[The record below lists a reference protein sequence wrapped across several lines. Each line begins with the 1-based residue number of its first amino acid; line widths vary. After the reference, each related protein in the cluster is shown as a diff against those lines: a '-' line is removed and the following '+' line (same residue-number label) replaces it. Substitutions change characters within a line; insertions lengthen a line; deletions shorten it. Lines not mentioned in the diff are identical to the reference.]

1 MLFLRFFFLSHLW
14 YSRTST
20 CLFICIFVFVVVVV
34 VVVAAAA
41 VVVAVAI
48 VVVGGGWWWFAGFV
62 LCYLPPSPLPPS
74 SLSPSLLRLFI
85 GLIIIDNV
93 HTHVPIN
100 SSYLILLFLS
110 WRTVNAATPTESWPP
125 TIRNN
130 SRTALAFSVG
140 LIGGMKGNRL
150 RRPRN

>member
-34 VVVAAAA
+34 AAAA
-41 VVVAVAI
+41 VVLLLLLLSLLLLL
-48 VVVGGGWWWFAGFV
+48 VVVFCCWF
-62 LCYLPPSPLPPS
+62 CPPPPPFFSSFLSPL
-74 SLSPSLLRLFI
+74 SLRRLFT

-140 LIGGMKGNRL
+140 LIRGMNSNRL